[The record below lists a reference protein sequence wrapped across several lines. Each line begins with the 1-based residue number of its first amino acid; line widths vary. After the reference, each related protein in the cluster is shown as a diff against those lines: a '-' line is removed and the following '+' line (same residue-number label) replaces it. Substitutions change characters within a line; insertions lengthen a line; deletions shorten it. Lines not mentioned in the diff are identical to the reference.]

1 MKFTHPNATLALLAR
16 QGEVDSPLLGNFG
29 LSRGL
34 ATGRKAAWLPSFL
47 ACDRRVDELGPGFYY
62 WNPQLRVQPCEYQ
75 QEHQQCDQLW

>member
-62 WNPQLRVQPCEYQ
+62 WNP
-75 QEHQQCDQLW
+75 